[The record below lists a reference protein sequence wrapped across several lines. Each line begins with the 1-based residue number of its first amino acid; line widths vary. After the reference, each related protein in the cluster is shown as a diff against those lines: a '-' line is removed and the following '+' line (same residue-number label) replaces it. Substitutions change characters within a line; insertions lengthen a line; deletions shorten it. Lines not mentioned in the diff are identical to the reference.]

1 MRVRL
6 AAACAVLLIHFALDA
21 TSPSLAAASRAEFQ
35 PIAERVKAWKREWPA
50 TDFARAI
57 VPLTEI
63 ETIVG
68 KDDILSIDQPR
79 FIAVRD
85 VMIENADG
93 ARSEEGDGS
102 RYRRRITADALSL
115 SLREPVISL
124 EINGDVRA
132 YPLRIMIW
140 HEIVN
145 DTVGN
150 RPVSVT
156 FCPLCNAAVVF
167 ERTIDGATAEFGTTG
182 KLRNSD
188 LVMYDRTSES
198 WWQQFTGE
206 GLVGAHAG
214 KKLVRLPA
222 RLESFETF
230 RRRFPNGK
238 VLTAQDAF
246 ARPYGENPYI
256 NYDTASRPFLYRGG
270 LPKGIKPLERVVAV
284 GDVAYSLALLREKG
298 LIEENGLRLSWSA
311 GQASALDSGRIAAG
325 RDVGNVVA
333 QRRDADGIWRDADHD
348 LVFAFAFHAFKPNG
362 EWRLQEARVQQP
374 PRNISDPT
382 VVDLP

>member
-1 MRVRL
+1 MRKKL
-6 AAACAVLLIHFALDA
+6 AAACAVLSIIFANNI
-21 TSPSLAAASRAEFQ
+21 TSPSLVAAARAESQ
-35 PIAERVKAWKREWPA
+35 PMSERVRAWKREWPV
-50 TDFARAI
+50 TDFARAA

-68 KDDILSIDQPR
+68 KDNITSIDRPR
-79 FIAVRD
+79 FIAARD

-93 ARSEEGDGS
+93 ARSEEDSGA

-124 EINGDVRA
+124 QINGDARA
-132 YPLRIMIW
+132 YPLRIMMW

-145 DTVGN
+145 DTVGD

-167 ERTIDGATAEFGTTG
+167 ERTIGGVATEFGTTG

-188 LVMYDRTSES
+188 LVMYDRASES
-198 WWQQFTGE
+198 WWQQFTGD

-230 RRRFPNGK
+230 RRRFPDGK
-238 VLTAQDAF
+238 VLTAQDPF
-246 ARPYGENPYI
+246 ARPYGENPYL

-270 LPKGIKPLERVVAV
+270 LPEGIKPLERVVAV

-298 LIEENGLRLSWSA
+298 LIEENGLLLSWSA
-311 GQASALDSGRIAAG
+311 GQASALDTRRISEG
-325 RDVGNVVA
+325 RDVGNVVVEKKG
-333 QRRDADGIWRDADHD
+333 ADGRWRDADYD

-362 EWRLQEARVQQP
+362 EWRLRESQIQQVAP
-374 PRNISDPT
+374 E
-382 VVDLP
+382 L